1 MKRRET
7 RCDVR
12 GQGESGPGCH
22 SSLMTASLQYLQ
34 LSPLVSHAQ
43 SLLLGESILFVF
55 TAADAGVFIQTSSHS
70 NENKTNNNNN
80 MACLQGATWFMST
93 ARVFHFLL
101 PATLHVSSLVFS
113 SLHSSPNLPSC
124 CLSSIDCRYF
134 LSLYSSLTLS
144 CLHVVVLPAH
154 AQSVCDIHHHT
165 KFNGSPLCA
174 VVHLELMPLPI
185 KTTSLCPGLQRDWL

>member
-1 MKRRET
+1 MSQQLDDRIIAILAVISPRLARSEPVARGEHPVRVHSRR
-7 RCDVR
+7 RWR
-12 GQGESGPGCH
+12 
-22 SSLMTASLQYLQ
+22 L
-34 LSPLVSHAQ
+34 
-43 SLLLGESILFVF
+43 
-55 TAADAGVFIQTSSHS
+55 HS
-70 NENKTNNNNN
+70 NFQCIPTKTNNNNN

-101 PATLHVSSLVFS
+101 PATRHVSSLVFS

-134 LSLYSSLTLS
+134 LSLCLSLTLS

-165 KFNGSPLCA
+165 KFNGSPCVRSSILN
-174 VVHLELMPLPI
+174 
-185 KTTSLCPGLQRDWL
+185 